1 MQSSSLIL
9 LTFILY
15 MNIVVLIV
23 SISGYMAPEYAAD
36 GQFSIKSD
44 VFSFGVLLLEILC
57 GNKNRALYHENKT
70 LNLVGYV
77 RIYTFVYLL
86 INVEVETWIRVC
98 YRNNLYVDH
107 VGMDSLERGKC
118 IGVDWVKN
126 KGVVCCFRGIEMHS
140 CEFVVCAT
148 VPGG

>member
-1 MQSSSLIL
+1 MIL

-15 MNIVVLIV
+15 TNIVVLIV

-44 VFSFGVLLLEILC
+44 VFSFGVLLLEIIC

-77 RIYTFVYLL
+77 SPYIFVYLL
-86 INVEVETWIRVC
+86 INVEVE
-98 YRNNLYVDH
+98 
-107 VGMDSLERGKC
+107 M
-118 IGVDWVKN
+118 
-126 KGVVCCFRGIEMHS
+126 
-140 CEFVVCAT
+140 
-148 VPGG
+148 